1 MTVQICRGDP
11 LQAQLFCLQFTLPS
25 FSVMSASAAPRP
37 PSSSSS
43 AAGCCTV
50 CATRT
55 PLPVSMHCACRGDAA
70 LAHPACKVRAA
81 SSGLDPAIWMQCSA
95 CSQPYGKGAVKSAM
109 ARAFWARATQATLD
123 DAECV
128 EATLLRGIAGQM
140 YASALRDEGDEAA
153 AAAVLAESE
162 GAEFISAMLRSQAK
176 AGAAAAGGGV
186 DGAGSVDR
194 DVMELFVLGNEL
206 GEKIETLEEA
216 ESFAASE
223 PLHREMM
230 AACAPVLAR
239 RALPAQARAMVTD
252 LSQRHARGLG
262 NALTCQGKHAAA
274 EDVLQDVVAE
284 QRRTLGERHREVLE
298 TSVILAQVMCM
309 RDDPAEAI
317 ALLDELLP
325 ALVATRHRILPRAEM
340 LRGMLPPSPPPPAL
354 QLAAQPAQQQ
364 QRRGGKKKA
373 KRGKKKGKR

>member
-1 MTVQICRGDP
+1 
-11 LQAQLFCLQFTLPS
+11 
-25 FSVMSASAAPRP
+25 MSASAAPQP
-37 PSSSSS
+37 PISSSC
-43 AAGCCTV
+43 ATGCCTV
-50 CATRT
+50 CATRA
-55 PLPVSMHCACRGDAA
+55 PLPVPTNCACRGDAG

-81 SSGLDPAIWMQCSA
+81 SGLDPAIWIQCQA

-123 DAECV
+123 DAESV

-140 YASALRDEGDEAA
+140 YASALRDEGDETSAA
-153 AAAVLAESE
+153 TVLAESE
-162 GAEFISAMLRSQAK
+162 GAEFISAMLRSQAAA
-176 AGAAAAGGGV
+176 AGAAEAGDAEGG
-186 DGAGSVDR
+186 AVDR

-223 PLHREMM
+223 PLHREMI

-239 RALPAQARAMVTD
+239 PGLPAQARAMVND

-262 NALTCQGKHAAA
+262 NALTCQGEHAAA
-274 EDVLQDVVAE
+274 EAVLRDVVAE
-284 QRRTLGERHREVLE
+284 QRRTLGEHHREVLE

-309 RDDPAEAI
+309 REDPAEAI
-317 ALLDELLP
+317 ALLDALLP
-325 ALVATRHRILPRAEM
+325 TLVATRHRILPRAEM
-340 LRGMLPPSPPPPAL
+340 LRGMLPPSPPPPPPPAL
-354 QLAAQPAQQQ
+354 QLAAQPAQQQQQ